1 MLGRTLQR
9 KLAGFT
15 LIPTDLPEGDITDET
30 KFDALM
36 AKEKPD
42 AVIHCA
48 AMTAVDNCESNQD
61 LAFKLNALGSANV
74 AAACS
79 RHHARL
85 IAISTDYVFDGRTM
99 NSTSRPGERPF
110 TGKANSPGKS

>member
-42 AVIHCA
+42 TVIHCA

-79 RHHARL
+79 RQVTIRMA
-85 IAISTDYVFDGRTM
+85 GRAESLNASMAAGIVMWEMT
-99 NSTSRPGERPF
+99 RPQ
-110 TGKANSPGKS
+110 